1 MNFEQVLTDPDCVSI
16 MNSIVKR
23 YKGLIDRSE
32 AKSFKLEAAWE
43 ASENYDP
50 NHPNQMKFSTYLANT
65 LKFKIL
71 NFIRSKKVKK
81 NAVMKDRPD
90 SKSYTYIVELL
101 DCLTPQERHLFEQR
115 FLYNISIKELAEEYN
130 LSSQAIRSRC
140 KKLKQKIANY
150 YEL

>member
-1 MNFEQVLTDPDCVSI
+1 MNFEQVLTDPDCISI

-23 YKGLIDRSE
+23 YKGFIDKSE

-43 ASENYDP
+43 ATENFDP
-50 NHPNQMKFSTYLANT
+50 NHPNQMKFTTYLANV

-71 NFIRSKKVKK
+71 NFIRSKKIKK
-81 NAVMKDRPD
+81 NIPMKDRPD
-90 SKSYTYIVELL
+90 VRSYTYIVDLL
-101 DCLTPQERHLFEQR
+101 DCLDTQERYLFEQR
-115 FLYNISIKELAEEYN
+115 FLHNISIKELAEEYN

-140 KKLKQKIANY
+140 KKLKQKIASY

>member
-1 MNFEQVLTDPDCVSI
+1 MNFEQVLADPDCISI

-23 YKGLIDRSE
+23 YKGLIDRGE

-43 ASENYDP
+43 ASENYDA
-50 NHPNQMKFSTYLANT
+50 NHPNKMKFSTYLANT

-71 NFIRSKKVKK
+71 NFIRSKKIKK
-81 NAVMKDRPD
+81 NVPMKDRPD
-90 SKSYTYIVELL
+90 AKSYTYIVDLL

-115 FLYNISIKELAEEYN
+115 FLYNIPVKELAEEYN

-140 KKLKQKIANY
+140 KRLKQKIADH